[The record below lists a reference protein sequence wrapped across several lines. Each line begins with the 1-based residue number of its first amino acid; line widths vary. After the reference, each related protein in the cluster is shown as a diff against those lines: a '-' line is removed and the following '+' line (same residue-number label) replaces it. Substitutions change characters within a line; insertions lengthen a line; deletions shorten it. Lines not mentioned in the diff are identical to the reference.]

1 VVKLEQNQVWK
12 RGDEYLRI
20 VELERLR
27 VQFKTF
33 SDPYPAPSKHHEA
46 TKKEFCRL
54 LKDATLLTSEQAR
67 ALAKPQP

>member
-1 VVKLEQNQVWK
+1 MLKLEQNQVWK

-27 VQFKTF
+27 VQYKTF
-33 SDPYPAPSKHHEA
+33 SAPHPAPSKHHEA

-54 LKDATLLTSEQAR
+54 LKDATLLTPEQSLGLAR
-67 ALAKPQP
+67 PQA